1 MTVDLQDHLFEGGRA
16 AEPLHDA
23 FLSRRRLPSTF
34 LTGAAVDKIIST
46 GGWKT
51 ESTAY
56 YKIGANSNAQVGS
69 KDKCGQG

>member
-1 MTVDLQDHLFEGGRA
+1 MRA
-16 AEPLHDA
+16 AELLNH
-23 FLSRRRLPSTF
+23 FIMHYFRVEGFPSTF